1 FGITTGI
8 STFAANLLV
17 HVDNFILGTIAG
29 TTALGYYDR
38 AYRIAL
44 WPSLLLNAVVGR
56 AAVFTYSQ
64 LQGDIQRLQRSATMM
79 LWLSFNVAIPVTLM
93 LFISAPDLVRLLFGE
108 QWLPSVPLL
117 RILLVASLVR
127 PLWEN
132 SWSVFIGTGTPRR
145 ALELALLQLVVLAVA
160 ATVLTYALSATGT
173 AIAAV
178 LAFSVGL
185 LAARYMLKNR
195 LPLDWRDILSGPL
208 MAMGLTLA
216 GYVLLV
222 RLIGN
227 LEPLWISVA
236 WKVVWALLGFAL
248 FSLLVQPKQFMQRIS
263 YAWRLVRGRPQA
275 A

>member
-1 FGITTGI
+1 
-8 STFAANLLV
+8 
-17 HVDNFILGTIAG
+17 
-29 TTALGYYDR
+29 
-38 AYRIAL
+38 
-44 WPSLLLNAVVGR
+44 
-56 AAVFTYSQ
+56 
-64 LQGDIQRLQRSATMM
+64 
-79 LWLSFNVAIPVTLM
+79 
-93 LFISAPDLVRLLFGE
+93 
-108 QWLPSVPLL
+108 
-117 RILLVASLVR
+117 
-127 PLWEN
+127 
-132 SWSVFIGTGTPRR
+132 
-145 ALELALLQLVVLAVA
+145 
-160 ATVLTYALSATGT
+160 TGT